1 MAKKQKNPQTTQNV
15 PSPGSTATPQ
25 DSVSHLAHYQIGLV
39 IVAALVL
46 LIVFLYTIQIVISP
60 FLILG
65 VIIFILYPVRKNPIA
80 RRILWT
86 AILLF
91 IFWFLYMVSGILV
104 PFFISFGI
112 AYILNPTIGK
122 LEKRGVPRWVSAL
135 GFIITVITF
144 IVFLLIMLMPIVIQ
158 QFNDLLQSVSS
169 AVADIGVWLREG
181 DIFER
186 LEATGIPP
194 ENIQNFVNQEIIP
207 ALENFSILIIE
218 AMFDFFLGLSGML
231 TQLINLVIVP
241 FLSFYLM
248 KDFPAVKRRVKL
260 MIPDE
265 FQPDVVYYY
274 RKIDAM
280 LGRYVRGYI
289 VLASING
296 TLAGLLLYTFGI
308 KYAAVMGIITFLL
321 DFIPYF
327 GLVVTM
333 ILAGIVGFLSDP
345 PVLLRA
351 FLALMSIGSLAILE
365 NYVLA
370 PFILGKPIG
379 LHPVVLI
386 LCLLIFGY
394 FLGFLGLIIA
404 LPTTAI
410 IILFAKEWDVRRRER
425 LGLPPIDYTN
435 A

>member
-1 MAKKQKNPQTTQNV
+1 MAKKQKNPQKTQNE
-15 PSPGSTATPQ
+15 PSPEPTTTTQ

-39 IVAALVL
+39 IVASLVL

-135 GFIITVITF
+135 GFIITVITL

-207 ALENFSILIIE
+207 TLENFSILIIE

-280 LGRYVRGYI
+280 LGRYIRGYI

-333 ILAGIVGFLSDP
+333 ILAGIVGFLSEP
-345 PVLLRA
+345 PVLVRA
-351 FLALMSIGSLAILE
+351 LLALMSIGSLAILE

-425 LGLPPIDYTN
+425 LGLPPIDITN
-435 A
+435 V